1 MAVLGALPPGV
12 RCRPIREADWQGVV
26 DCLCRGFPKRDRS
39 YWIQALTRLAQRPPV
54 AEFPQYGLALEK
66 ADRIVGVVLTLYTR
80 YPGQEGDE
88 VRCNLSSWSVDAE
101 FRPYGAKLVTTILK
115 RRDVTYTNISPAP
128 ATLKANWALGFR
140 PFTTGQFAFLPAFS
154 SAQRSCRVLEAR
166 PDLAEMAML
175 SDSERYI
182 LSEHSALGCRSLIC
196 ICDGAAFPF
205 VLMPRRILRGLI
217 PSHQIVYCRS
227 LADLSRCAGAIGR
240 FLLRS
245 GILLCVVDARE
256 PIGGLFG
263 WYRANS
269 GLKYFRGPRPP
280 SLGDLS
286 FTELVM
292 FGP

>member
-1 MAVLGALPPGV
+1 
-12 RCRPIREADWQGVV
+12 
-26 DCLCRGFPKRDRS
+26 
-39 YWIQALTRLAQRPPV
+39 
-54 AEFPQYGLALEK
+54 
-66 ADRIVGVVLTLYTR
+66 
-80 YPGQEGDE
+80 
-88 VRCNLSSWSVDAE
+88 
-101 FRPYGAKLVTTILK
+101 
-115 RRDVTYTNISPAP
+115 
-128 ATLKANWALGFR
+128 
-140 PFTTGQFAFLPAFS
+140 
-154 SAQRSCRVLEAR
+154 
-166 PDLAEMAML
+166 
-175 SDSERYI
+175 
-182 LSEHSALGCRSLIC
+182 
-196 ICDGAAFPF
+196 
-205 VLMPRRILRGLI
+205 MPRRILRGLI
-217 PSHQIVYCRS
+217 PSYQIVYCRS